1 MDRWRRRLLR
11 WSDAVYT
18 TSKHLVP
25 PHIQATARVVVNG
38 VDTQRFRP
46 GPPAAFTGPLLCV
59 YVSSFRAWHGAEDLV
74 SAVSICA
81 ARGIGLRVTCIG
93 QGPRW
98 DRARAAARRAGLQD
112 AIDFVG
118 EVAHDEVPAHLARA
132 DVGLAPFSPAAFSAL
147 QLGWFWSPIKIF
159 EYLAAGLPVVTSDV
173 EELHELLP
181 DPVARFYTAGDPHEL
196 AAALGQLASDRDAVR
211 MMGKAAR
218 DLAESRYT
226 WDQQAAS
233 VEELLDGVLASKRR

>member
-1 MDRWRRRLLR
+1 M
-11 WSDAVYT
+11 
-18 TSKHLVP
+18 
-25 PHIQATARVVVNG
+25 
-38 VDTQRFRP
+38 
-46 GPPAAFTGPLLCV
+46 

-74 SAVSICA
+74 SAVSICT

-93 QGPRW
+93 HGPRW
-98 DRARAAARRAGLQD
+98 DRARAAARRAGLLD

-118 EVAHDEVPAHLARA
+118 EIAHDEVPTHLARA

-173 EELHELLP
+173 EELRELLP

-196 AAALGQLASDRDAVR
+196 AAALEQLASDRDAVR
-211 MMGKAAR
+211 LMGKAAR
-218 DLAESRYT
+218 ALAESRYT

-233 VEELLDGVLASKRR
+233 VEQLLEDVLAKSRSSDPIGERR